1 MSQNPSP
8 PTSPDGGGNGAAPPA
23 EPSDG
28 PAPESA
34 SAPTATVSSYVH
46 PFSVL
51 AQSEERFRLLIEATN
66 DAVWDWDLVT
76 DVLWWNEGITK
87 LFGIERDAMGCSLE
101 VWADRIHPDDRK
113 RTVDSLDEAIASTH
127 DDWSC
132 EYRFRRNDGS
142 YAHVFDRGRILRDAR
157 GRGVRMVG
165 GIRDVSERKLLEA
178 QIMRAQ
184 RMESIGTLAG
194 GIAHDLNNVLAPIL
208 LASSVLRLGESDP
221 KRRADLDTIQ
231 RCARRGADMVQKL
244 LAFARGGDD
253 QRTSIVPAEL
263 VRDMRGIIGESF
275 PKNIRVEVELPA
287 DPWLVRA
294 DATQMHQ
301 VLMNLCVNARD
312 AMPEGGT
319 LVIAVEHVVL
329 DEVYAHMHVEA
340 RPGPYVLFRV
350 EDTGVGMTPEVVE
363 RIFDPF
369 FTTKDVGQGTGLGLS
384 TAHSIVR
391 SHGGFIHVYSELGK
405 GSRFRVYLPADLTP
419 LEAAGSEDDETRLP
433 RGRGELVLVVDD
445 EEPVRTVTARTLE
458 RFGYRALTAAN
469 GAEALSVYV
478 RNQADIAVVLTD
490 MTMPILD
497 GPATIVA
504 LKAIDPG
511 VRIIASS
518 GLNANGHVAKA
529 RGSGVEHFVPKPYT
543 ADLLL
548 RVLRKALGGS

>member
-1 MSQNPSP
+1 
-8 PTSPDGGGNGAAPPA
+8 
-23 EPSDG
+23 
-28 PAPESA
+28 
-34 SAPTATVSSYVH
+34 
-46 PFSVL
+46 VL

-87 LFGIERDAMGCSLE
+87 LFGIERDEMGCSLE

-113 RTVDSLDEAIASTH
+113 LAIASLDEAIASTR
-127 DDWSC
+127 DDWSF

-142 YAHVFDRGRILRDAR
+142 YAHVFDRGRIQRDAR
-157 GRGVRMVG
+157 GRGIRMVG
-165 GIRDVSERKLLEA
+165 GIRDVSERKLLEV

-208 LASSVLRLGESDP
+208 LASSVLRLNEADP

-253 QRTSIVPAEL
+253 ERTSILPAEL
-263 VRDMRGIIGESF
+263 VQDVRGLIGESF
-275 PKNIRVEVELPA
+275 PKDIRVEVELPT

-340 RPGPYVLFRV
+340 RPGPYVLVRV
-350 EDTGVGMTPEVVE
+350 EDTGVGMSADILD

-369 FTTKDVGQGTGLGLS
+369 FTTKDIGQGTGLGLS

-419 LEAAGSEDDETRLP
+419 VEAAGAEDTEARLP
-433 RGRGELVLVVDD
+433 RGRGELILVVDD
-445 EEPVRTVTARTLE
+445 EEPVRAVTARTLE
-458 RFGYRALTAAN
+458 RFGYQVLTASN

-478 RNQADIAVVLTD
+478 RNQAQIALVLTD
-490 MTMPILD
+490 MTMPVLD

-504 LKAIDPG
+504 LKAIDPA
-511 VRIIASS
+511 VRVIASS

-529 RGSGVEHFVPKPYT
+529 KGSGVEHFVPKPYT

-548 RVLRKALGGS
+548 RALRKALGGS